1 MANVSSARSL
11 FSVVT
16 MEEKLLP
23 AFLKAIAA
31 ARHDTIRTKHR
42 NFKKYD
48 GEGPARPAILRSPKI
63 KNARKASDEAF
74 RRLLKFSF

>member
-1 MANVSSARSL
+1 
-11 FSVVT
+11 

-31 ARHDTIRTKHR
+31 ARQDTISTKHR

-48 GEGPARPAILRSPKI
+48 GEGPARPKKLRSPKI
-63 KNARKASDEAF
+63 KKAKKASDEAF
-74 RRLLKFSF
+74 LRLLKFWF